1 MSRHAT
7 LLALTATLAL
17 GVASLAEAGNHC
29 DGGRWRP
36 APIHPA
42 PPAPTAIP
50 QVRWMPPVQQVV
62 PTRRWY
68 FGMSLQI
75 TNTAYGRGLQVTR
88 VTPGGPA
95 ARVGLEP
102 GDVLMAAGQ
111 VSLQTAY
118 SNEHGV
124 QLLQS
129 AVGFGSPAPTAAITT
144 IGFPSQPS
152 SSVLLTVINR
162 RTNQPLQ
169 LAVSPQRVGGGG
181 PVPTTTVSTFSSRM
195 TP

>member
-17 GVASLAEAGNHC
+17 GVAPLAEAGKHC
-29 DGGRWRP
+29 GGGRWRP

-42 PPAPTAIP
+42 PPAPTAVP
-50 QVRWMPPVQQVV
+50 QVRWMPPVQPVA
-62 PTRRWY
+62 PTRQWY

-75 TNTAYGRGLQVTR
+75 TNTSYGRGLQVTN

-95 ARVGLEP
+95 SRVGLEP

-111 VSLQTAY
+111 VSLQNAY

-129 AVGFGSPAPTAAITT
+129 AVGLGSPAPTAAITT
-144 IGFPSQPS
+144 VGYPTQPS

-162 RTNQPLQ
+162 RTNQPLH
-169 LAVSPQRVGGGG
+169 LAVYPQRVGGG
-181 PVPTTTVSTFSSRM
+181 PVPTTTVSAFGSRIN
-195 TP
+195 P